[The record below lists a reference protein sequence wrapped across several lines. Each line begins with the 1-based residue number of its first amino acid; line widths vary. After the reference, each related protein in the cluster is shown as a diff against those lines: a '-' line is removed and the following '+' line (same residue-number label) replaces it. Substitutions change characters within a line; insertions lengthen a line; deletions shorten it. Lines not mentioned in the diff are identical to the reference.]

1 MIEPSCVEDTKPE
14 DIVDIEDF
22 YNSIRGLVFFS
33 TPKFKGTKPLSE
45 TQIFLILMV

>member
-22 YNSIRGLVFFS
+22 YNSIRGLVFFQHQNS
-33 TPKFKGTKPLSE
+33 KELSLC
-45 TQIFLILMV
+45 QKLNFF